1 MLRCI
6 GLEFRKNCYWPYVLL
21 PVIGIVCLGFGN
33 TVYDASGE
41 SITLFELAGQLRAGV
56 IAPDISFSAPV
67 IWQQGLG
74 SWLVLFAPLL
84 VSERQNGQM
93 KFELIRAG
101 SIRYCASKVVSGA
114 LFGGTVFLTGYVL
127 FGLAVNIF
135 FPTLSSF
142 RAEEQSLCMELY
154 LGNSMLSFVFRRLAG
169 AFMFG
174 VFSSVFGIGV
184 AVFFEDKYM
193 LICLP
198 FLLNYI
204 YQQIIQKTAQR
215 LYADGADSA
224 VWAEAFY
231 PPSIADISAD
241 RYWAVPVLAL
251 LLVYLAVTAAF
262 CISVK
267 RGKIS

>member
-33 TVYDASGE
+33 TVYGASGE

-84 VSERQNGQM
+84 VSFGYIVTLSSERQNGQM

-114 LFGGTVFLTGYVL
+114 LF
-127 FGLAVNIF
+127 
-135 FPTLSSF
+135 
-142 RAEEQSLCMELY
+142 
-154 LGNSMLSFVFRRLAG
+154 
-169 AFMFG
+169 
-174 VFSSVFGIGV
+174 
-184 AVFFEDKYM
+184 
-193 LICLP
+193 
-198 FLLNYI
+198 
-204 YQQIIQKTAQR
+204 
-215 LYADGADSA
+215 
-224 VWAEAFY
+224 
-231 PPSIADISAD
+231 
-241 RYWAVPVLAL
+241 
-251 LLVYLAVTAAF
+251 
-262 CISVK
+262 
-267 RGKIS
+267 

>member
-33 TVYDASGE
+33 TVYDASGK
-41 SITLFELAGQLRAGV
+41 SITLLELAGQLRAGV

-84 VSERQNGQM
+84 VSFGYIVTLSSERQNGQM

-174 VFSSVFGIGV
+174 VFSSVF
-184 AVFFEDKYM
+184 
-193 LICLP
+193 L
-198 FLLNYI
+198 
-204 YQQIIQKTAQR
+204 
-215 LYADGADSA
+215 
-224 VWAEAFY
+224 
-231 PPSIADISAD
+231 
-241 RYWAVPVLAL
+241 
-251 LLVYLAVTAAF
+251 
-262 CISVK
+262 ISVL
-267 RGKIS
+267 